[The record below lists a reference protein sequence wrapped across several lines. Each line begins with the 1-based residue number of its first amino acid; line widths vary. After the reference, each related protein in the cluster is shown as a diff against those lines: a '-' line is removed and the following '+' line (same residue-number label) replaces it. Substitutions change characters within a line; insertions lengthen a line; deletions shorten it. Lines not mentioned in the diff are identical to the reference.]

1 MNERER
7 DWAIWMAAAEA
18 GDTSA
23 YRRLLAELAVFLR
36 KVVRRRAGGFGV
48 DDAEVED
55 VVQEALLA
63 IHLKRGT
70 WDPAQ
75 PVGPWVATIA
85 RNKLTDALR
94 RRGRRITVP
103 IGDVEEFLAAPQEE
117 DGLSAHETDRLL
129 SVLKGRQHDVVRS
142 ISLEGADIRA
152 TAAKFGMSE
161 GAVRV
166 ALHRGLSALSAA
178 YRSFRE

>member
-1 MNERER
+1 MNEREL
-7 DWAIWMAAAEA
+7 DWATWMRAAEA
-18 GDTSA
+18 GDTRA
-23 YRRLLAELAVFLR
+23 YRRLLDELSVFLR
-36 KVVRRRAGGFGV
+36 RVVRRRGGFGV

-70 WDPAQ
+70 WDPTQ

-94 RRGRRITVP
+94 RRGRRIAVP
-103 IGDVEEFLAAPQEE
+103 IEDIEEMLAAPQEE
-117 DGLSAHETDRLL
+117 DGLSAHETERLL

-152 TAAKFGMSE
+152 TATKFGMTE

-166 ALHRGLSALSAA
+166 ALHRGLSALSVA